1 MPQTHQEKV
10 REAMRLEIH
19 CQDRVGIAQEVLNI
33 LVHYQIDLRGIEVD
47 PLLGRM
53 YVAFPGIDFEKFQEL
68 MAKIRRIPG
77 VDDVRTT
84 SFLPSEREHNELSTL
99 LKTLPD
105 GVIAIDTKANV
116 TIINDAALQALSVA
130 SEDILGQSLANMVKG
145 FNFLRWLESDDV
157 LAQTRRFEIHGKR
170 FIADVLPVMVPDDSG
185 HETLAGAVIN
195 LKSESRLG
203 EQMVVFKK
211 GDQESFNSLHA
222 NSNVM
227 RKVVREAKKMAQLD
241 APILIMGETGTGKEL
256 LARACH
262 GGSSRAGKPFLA
274 VNIAAMPD
282 NVAESELFGYGP
294 NAFPG
299 TVEGKKGIFEQAN
312 KGTVFLDE
320 VGEMSRELQ
329 TKLLRFLQDG
339 SFRRIADENEVRVD
353 VRVICTTQ
361 KDLPGLVQEG
371 KFREDLYYRLNV
383 LTLALPPLRDRK
395 QDIVPLSEYFISRFS
410 ARLGR
415 KAPRMTETCAQ
426 FVQQYPWPG
435 NVRQLENALY
445 RAVTLLEGYE
455 LDKEQLQLP
464 SYTNDFGY
472 LEKDFDGTLDEA
484 VKRFEANLLRKLFP
498 AYPSS
503 RQLAKKLGLSHTAVA
518 NKLREYGI
526 NRKSVK
532 I

>member
-1 MPQTHQEKV
+1 
-10 REAMRLEIH
+10 
-19 CQDRVGIAQEVLNI
+19 
-33 LVHYQIDLRGIEVD
+33 
-47 PLLGRM
+47 
-53 YVAFPGIDFEKFQEL
+53 
-68 MAKIRRIPG
+68 
-77 VDDVRTT
+77 
-84 SFLPSEREHNELSTL
+84 
-99 LKTLPD
+99 
-105 GVIAIDTKANV
+105 
-116 TIINDAALQALSVA
+116 
-130 SEDILGQSLANMVKG
+130 
-145 FNFLRWLESDDV
+145 
-157 LAQTRRFEIHGKR
+157 
-170 FIADVLPVMVPDDSG
+170 
-185 HETLAGAVIN
+185 
-195 LKSESRLG
+195 
-203 EQMVVFKK
+203 
-211 GDQESFNSLHA
+211 
-222 NSNVM
+222 
-227 RKVVREAKKMAQLD
+227 MAQLD

-262 GGSSRAGKPFLA
+262 AASGRSGKPFLA
-274 VNIAAMPD
+274 VNCAALPD

-299 TVEGKKGIFEQAN
+299 STEGKKGIFEQAN

-320 VGEMSRELQ
+320 VGEMSREIQ

-339 SFRRIADENEVRVD
+339 SFRRVADENEVRVD

-361 KDLPGLVQEG
+361 KDLPAMVQEG
-371 KFREDLYYRLNV
+371 KFREDLFYRLNV

-395 QDIVPLSEYFISRFS
+395 QDILPLAEFFIGRFA

-415 KAPRMTETCAQ
+415 KSPRITESCAQ
-426 FVQQYPWPG
+426 FMLQYPWPG

-445 RAVTLLEGYE
+445 RAVTLLEGVE

-472 LEKDFDGTLDEA
+472 LEQDFDGTLDEA

-518 NKLREYGI
+518 NKLRDYGI
-526 NRKSVK
+526 SRKTVK

>member
-1 MPQTHQEKV
+1 
-10 REAMRLEIH
+10 MRLEIH
-19 CQDRVGIAQEVLNI
+19 CQDRLGITQEVLNI
-33 LVHYQIDLRGIEVD
+33 LVSYQLDLRGIEVD
-47 PLLGRM
+47 PALGRIF
-53 YVAFPGIDFEKFQEL
+53 VSFPTVEFEKFQEL

-77 VDDVRTT
+77 VDDVKTT
-84 SFLPSEREHNELSTL
+84 AFMPSEREHNELSTL
-99 LKTLPD
+99 LRTLPD
-105 GVIAIDTKANV
+105 GIIAVDTKANV
-116 TIINDAALQALSVA
+116 TIINEAALEALSMERSA
-130 SEDILGQSLANMVKG
+130 IEGQSLTAMVKG
-145 FNFLRWLESDDV
+145 FNLSRWLESDDV
-157 LAQTRRFEIHGKR
+157 LAQTRRVEIQNKR
-170 FIADVLPVMVPDDSG
+170 FIADLLPVLVPDESG
-185 HETLAGAVIN
+185 KDILAGAVLN

-211 GDQESFNSLHA
+211 GDQESFNNLHA
-222 NSNVM
+222 HSNLM

-241 APILIMGETGTGKEL
+241 APILIMGETGTGKEV

-262 GGSSRAGKPFLA
+262 AASSRTGKPFLA
-274 VNIAAMPD
+274 VNVAAMPD
-282 NVAESELFGYGP
+282 LVAESELFGHGP
-294 NAFPG
+294 HAFPG
-299 TVEGKKGIFEQAN
+299 ASEAKKGIFEQAN

-329 TKLLRFLQDG
+329 TKLIRFLQDG
-339 SFRRIADENEVRVD
+339 SFRRVGDENEVKVD

-361 KDLPGLVQEG
+361 KDLPAMVQEG
-371 KFREDLYYRLNV
+371 KFREDLFYRLNV
-383 LTLALPPLRDRK
+383 LTLSLPPLRERK
-395 QDIVPLSEYFISRFS
+395 QDVVPLAEFFIARFA

-415 KAPRMTETCAQ
+415 KAPKLTDSCANFLQ
-426 FVQQYPWPG
+426 HYPWPG

-455 LDKEQLQLP
+455 LDKEHMQLP
-464 SYTNDFGY
+464 SYTSDFGY

-484 VKRFEANLLRKLFP
+484 VRNFEADLLRKLYP